1 MGLQASSHDMGWSS
15 GKRVPHSRDERD
27 NILQEKADLGAIRAF
42 VAVAQAGR
50 FSSGAKAVG
59 LTRSAVGKALMR
71 LEERLGVRL
80 LHRTTRSVALTA
92 DGQAFYERCRQI
104 LADLEEAEAEVRQSS
119 PVPRGLLRLTVPDS
133 FGRQHVL
140 PILSAYLMAWP
151 ALAAEVSITDRVTDL
166 VEEGYDLAVR
176 CGGPLQDTQIIARVI
191 ARSHAVLC
199 AAPAYLA
206 GRGEPLT
213 VEAILSHSR
222 ITLGDRNGARP
233 WLLTPPHRDTLRMT
247 DAGRL
252 HLDSGEAVRQAA
264 LVGFGIAYL
273 PNFLVG
279 SDIAAGRLRVLLAD
293 HGTEEVI
300 VRALYP
306 SRRHLS
312 SKVRM
317 LVDHLATELI
327 APED

>member
-1 MGLQASSHDMGWSS
+1 M
-15 GKRVPHSRDERD
+15 
-27 NILQEKADLGAIRAF
+27 QEKVDLGAIRAF
-42 VAVAQAGR
+42 VAVAQAGG

-59 LTRSAVGKALMR
+59 LTRSAAGKALVR
-71 LEERLGVRL
+71 LEERLGTRL

-104 LADLEEAEAEVRQSS
+104 LTDLEEAEAEMRQNS
-119 PVPRGLLRLTVPDS
+119 PEPRGLLRLTVPDS

-140 PILSAYLMAWP
+140 PILSAYLTAWP
-151 ALAAEVSITDRVTDL
+151 ALAAEVSITDRVADL

-176 CGGPLQDTQIIARVI
+176 CGGPLQDTRLIARVI

-206 GRGEPLT
+206 HRGEPL
-213 VEAILSHSR
+213 AADDLLPHSR

-233 WLLTPPHRDTLRMT
+233 WLLTPPHRDTLRIA

-264 LVGFGIAYL
+264 LAGFGVAYL
-273 PNFLVG
+273 PAFLVG
-279 SDIAAGRLRVLLAD
+279 SDIAAGRLRALLAD

-317 LVDHLATELI
+317 LVDRLATELNDL
-327 APED
+327 ED